1 MSCSLARHLRHV
13 RHLSTAA
20 AAAAST
26 AAASASSSSISVSRA
41 KSILRSE
48 FDPDRALEIYSS
60 VSKHYTSPLASRY
73 AQDLTVKRLAKSR
86 RFADIE
92 TLIESHKNDPKI
104 TQEPYLSTLIRSYGI
119 AGMFQHALRTFN
131 QMEEL
136 GTPRSSISF
145 NALLSACNQSKLFD
159 QVPKFFEEIPRRYG
173 VLPDKISYG
182 ILVKSYCESGLSD
195 KAISML
201 KEMEE
206 KGVEITAV
214 TFTTILDALYK
225 QGQSDRAEKVWH
237 EMAKKGCLDVGAYN
251 VKIMFAHG
259 GDPENVK
266 ALIDEMSNAGLK
278 PDTISYN
285 YLMTSYCKS
294 GMVDEAKKVYAEL
307 EETGCHPNAATF
319 RTLIYYLCRS
329 GDFET
334 GYKVF
339 KQSAF
344 RRKIPDFGTLRHLV
358 EGLVQKKKTKEAKGL
373 IRTVKKNF
381 PANFLNV
388 WRKLEEDL
396 GLAGVDSSPAADD
409 VQEATS

>member
-1 MSCSLARHLRHV
+1 M
-13 RHLSTAA
+13 
-20 AAAAST
+20 
-26 AAASASSSSISVSRA
+26 
-41 KSILRSE
+41 
-48 FDPDRALEIYSS
+48 
-60 VSKHYTSPLASRY
+60 
-73 AQDLTVKRLAKSR
+73 
-86 RFADIE
+86 
-92 TLIESHKNDPKI
+92 
-104 TQEPYLSTLIRSYGI
+104 
-119 AGMFQHALRTFN
+119 
-131 QMEEL
+131 
-136 GTPRSSISF
+136 
-145 NALLSACNQSKLFD
+145 
-159 QVPKFFEEIPRRYG
+159 
-173 VLPDKISYG
+173 
-182 ILVKSYCESGLSD
+182 
-195 KAISML
+195 
-201 KEMEE
+201 
-206 KGVEITAV
+206 
-214 TFTTILDALYK
+214 
-225 QGQSDRAEKVWH
+225 
-237 EMAKKGCLDVGAYN
+237 
-251 VKIMFAHG
+251 KIMFAHG

-294 GMVDEAKKVYAEL
+294 GMMDEAKKVYAEL
-307 EETGCHPNAATF
+307 EENGCHPNAATF

-409 VQEATS
+409 VREATS